1 MKKSLI
7 ALAVLAASGAAM
19 AQSSVTLY
27 GIVDLN
33 LATEKTATTAAGV
46 TTGVL
51 QTLVKSGNVNT
62 SRWGLRGTEALGGG
76 LTANFK
82 MEQGFDADT
91 GASKAVPG
99 FADTNPD
106 TPAAFAR
113 QAWVGLSGGFGE
125 TRLGL
130 TTTPFDDVS
139 GASNAVWDS
148 ALSPMNSVFKT
159 AGSGSFMARPGNTI
173 YYATPNLSGFT
184 AAVSYSFG
192 ENKAPAVGTTP
203 AVNAGSVIS
212 GFVAYANGPVAVN
225 VGYQTEK
232 ATDAALAKKFLRVG
246 ATYDLGVAKLLG
258 TYGKAENMNSTN
270 NSDANDYQLGVDVP
284 VGAALTL
291 SGSYAQSKNNG
302 VGTTAN
308 EKRKGWGL
316 GAKYAL
322 SKRST
327 IYAGF
332 EADNAKNGAGVT
344 IKKHDIALV
353 GINHKF

>member
-7 ALAVLAASGAAM
+7 ALAVIAASGAAM

-33 LATEKTATTAAGV
+33 LASEKTTTTAAGV
-46 TTGVL
+46 STGVR
-51 QTLVKSGNVNT
+51 QALVRSGNVNT
-62 SRWGLRGTEALGGG
+62 SRWGLRGSEALGGG

-91 GASKAVPG
+91 GASKNIPG
-99 FADTNPD
+99 FAATTPG

-113 QAWVGLSGGFGE
+113 QAWVGLAGGFGE

-139 GASNAVWDS
+139 GASNAVYDS
-148 ALSPMNSVFKT
+148 LLSPMNSVFKST
-159 AGSGSFMARPGNTI
+159 GYTARPGNTI

-184 AAVSYSFG
+184 AALSYSLG
-192 ENKAPAVGTTP
+192 ENKTAAVD
-203 AVNAGSVIS
+203 AGSVVS
-212 GFVAYANGPVAVN
+212 GFVAYANGPVAVHL
-225 VGYQTEK
+225 GYQTEK
-232 ATDAALAKKFLRVG
+232 STDAVVAKKFLRLG

-258 TYGKAENMNSTN
+258 TYGKAENMGNVN
-270 NSDANDYQLGVDVP
+270 DADATDYQLGVDVP

-291 SGSYAQSKNNG
+291 SGSYAQSKNNA
-302 VGTTAN
+302 TAGN

-332 EADNAKNGAGVT
+332 EADNAKTSAGVT
-344 IKKHDIALV
+344 TKKHDIALV

>member
-7 ALAVLAASGAAM
+7 ALAVIAASGAAM

-33 LATEKTATTAAGV
+33 LASEKTTVTPAVASTPATNGKRQA
-46 TTGVL
+46 
-51 QTLVKSGNVNT
+51 LVKSGNVNT
-62 SRWGLRGTEALGGG
+62 SRWGLRGTEDLGGG

-113 QAWVGLSGGFGE
+113 QAWVGLAGGFGE

-148 ALSPMNSVFKT
+148 SLSPMNSVFKT
-159 AGSGSFMARPGNTI
+159 AGSGSYTSRPGNTI
-173 YYATPNLSGFT
+173 FYATPNFSGFT
-184 AAVSYSFG
+184 AAVSYSLG
-192 ENKAPAVGTTP
+192 ENKNATVG
-203 AVNAGSVIS
+203 AGSVAS
-212 GFVAYANGPVAVN
+212 GYVAYANGPVAAHL
-225 VGYQTEK
+225 GYQTEK
-232 ATDAALAKKFLRVG
+232 AIGGLVAKKFLRLG

-258 TYGKAENMNSTN
+258 TYGKAENMGNVN
-270 NSDANDYQLGVDVP
+270 DADATDYQLGVDVP

-291 SGSYAQSKNNG
+291 SGSYAQSKNNA
-302 VGTTAN
+302 TAGS

-332 EADNAKNGAGVT
+332 EADNAKTSAGVT
-344 IKKHDIALV
+344 TKKHDIALV

>member
-7 ALAVLAASGAAM
+7 ALAVIAASGAAM

-33 LATEKTATTAAGV
+33 LASEKTTTTAAGV
-46 TTGVL
+46 STGVR
-51 QTLVKSGNVNT
+51 QALVKSGNVNT
-62 SRWGLRGTEALGGG
+62 SRWGLRGTEDLGGG

-91 GASKAVPG
+91 GASKNIPG
-99 FADTNPD
+99 FAATTPG

-113 QAWVGLSGGFGE
+113 QAWVGLAGGFGE

-148 ALSPMNSVFKT
+148 LLSPMNSVFKST
-159 AGSGSFMARPGNTI
+159 GYTSRPGNTI

-184 AAVSYSFG
+184 AAVSYSLG
-192 ENKAPAVGTTP
+192 ENKNATVG
-203 AVNAGSVIS
+203 AGSVAS
-212 GFVAYANGPVAVN
+212 GYVAYANGPVAAHL
-225 VGYQTEK
+225 GYQTEK
-232 ATDAALAKKFLRVG
+232 AIGGVVAKKFLRLG
-246 ATYDLGVAKLLG
+246 ASYDLGVAKLLG
-258 TYGKAENMNSTN
+258 TYGKAENMGNVN
-270 NSDANDYQLGVDVP
+270 DADATDYQLGVDVP

-291 SGSYAQSKNNG
+291 SGSYAQSKNNA
-302 VGTTAN
+302 TAGN

-332 EADNAKNGAGVT
+332 EADNAKTSAGVT
-344 IKKHDIALV
+344 TKKHDIALV

>member
-7 ALAVLAASGAAM
+7 ALAVIAASGAAM

-33 LATEKTATTAAGV
+33 LASEKTTTTAAGV
-46 TTGVL
+46 STGVR
-51 QTLVKSGNVNT
+51 QALVKSGNVNT
-62 SRWGLRGTEALGGG
+62 SRWGLRGSEDLGGG

-91 GASKAVPG
+91 GASKNVPG
-99 FADTNPD
+99 FAATTPG

-113 QAWVGLSGGFGE
+113 QAWVGLAGGFGE

-148 ALSPMNSVFKT
+148 LLSPMNSVFKST
-159 AGSGSFMARPGNTI
+159 GYTSRPGNTI

-184 AAVSYSFG
+184 AAVSYSLG
-192 ENKAPAVGTTP
+192 ENKNATVG
-203 AVNAGSVIS
+203 AGSVAS
-212 GFVAYANGPVAVN
+212 GYVAYANGPVAAHL
-225 VGYQTEK
+225 GYQTEK
-232 ATDAALAKKFLRVG
+232 AIGGVVAKKFLRLG
-246 ATYDLGVAKLLG
+246 ASYDLGVAKLLG
-258 TYGKAENMNSTN
+258 TYGKAENMGNVN
-270 NSDANDYQLGVDVP
+270 DADATDYQLGVDVP

-291 SGSYAQSKNNG
+291 SGSYAQSKNNA
-302 VGTTAN
+302 TAGN

-332 EADNAKNGAGVT
+332 EADNAKTAGVT
-344 IKKHDIALV
+344 TKKHDIALV